1 MRISDW
7 SADVCSSDLNTVR
20 TDDAVELSG
29 TWRFSID
36 PDDLGVEDRWY
47 ETELDDQVTLPGSM
61 TTNGKGFD
69 VGINT
74 PWTGGIRDS
83 TWFTADE
90 YEPYRQPGNIKIPYL
105 LQHDKYYKGA
115 AWYQREITKP
125 DTGFEDGAEDRERT
139 RLNSRQ

>member
-1 MRISDW
+1 M
-7 SADVCSSDLNTVR
+7 
-20 TDDAVELSG
+20 
-29 TWRFSID
+29 D

-90 YEPYRQPGNIKIPYL
+90 YEPYRQPGNIKIPYW
-105 LQHDKYYKGA
+105 LQPDKYYKGA
-115 AWYQREITKP
+115 AWYQREITIRSEEH
-125 DTGFEDGAEDRERT
+125 TSE
-139 RLNSRQ
+139 LQSLMSNSYAVFCLKKKKK